1 MVIIDL
7 LDRNYILHGL
17 LSKVAFLISF
27 LHSSSVLER
36 RLAAS
41 RTGGSFYAFSFFLP
55 PWLYGP
61 WKDLGFF
68 THVRFISI
76 HFLPS
81 FLPFSV
87 GLQSLK
93 ESCSLTHGSVL
104 CIFFLPSFF
113 RGSTVFEITTAAS
126 HTGDPLMYFVPSSV
140 ALQPLKEPYPPH
152 TREVS
157 SIHLDTW
164 YTEQHNP
171 ERRGQPFMPSNVSY
185 IY

>member
-1 MVIIDL
+1 MIPQGRKISKPYEPWLARQIRSTLNCPASKIVVIIDL

-27 LHSSSVLER
+27 LHSSAVLER

-41 RTGGSFYAFSFFLP
+41 RTGGFLCIFFLP
-55 PWLYGP
+55 SSVALRSLKGPWLLHTREVY
-61 WKDLGFF
+61 FNTF
-68 THVRFISI
+68 
-76 HFLPS
+76 PS

-87 GLQSLK
+87 GLRSLK

-113 RGSTVFEITTAAS
+113 RGSTVFEKTTAAS

-140 ALQPLKEPYPPH
+140 AL
-152 TREVS
+152 
-157 SIHLDTW
+157 
-164 YTEQHNP
+164 
-171 ERRGQPFMPSNVSY
+171 
-185 IY
+185 